1 MPIPQV
7 NDRIK
12 EAPVVVL
19 RAVFA
24 GIGQLLLTADKVRAR
39 AAEQVWTPER
49 APGPAGQPR
58 HCPVPPQPRNGIAH
72 AEPAA
77 ASHPATREAVAGP
90 GTATAPAPGAAPAA
104 KAGSGPAG
112 SVPHPAPGADREKA
126 TPAAK
131 TTPTAKATART
142 TPAPKATAKT
152 AKAAPVAK
160 AAKST
165 VDAKSATGA
174 KVATDTPDAKAAGAK
189 VATDTPD
196 AKAAGAKVA
205 TDTPDAKAAGAK
217 TASPKA
223 AGAKNTKTTPTA
235 KPGPATKTKAV
246 PAPRAGKAGPAKA
259 GPATEAP
266 PLPGYDDMSLASL
279 RARLRG
285 LDATT
290 IRAMLAYERASARRE
305 PVITMLERRLT
316 KITSG

>member
-77 ASHPATREAVAGP
+77 ASHPATREAAAGP

-165 VDAKSATGA
+165 VDAKSA
-174 KVATDTPDAKAAGAK
+174 AGAK
-189 VATDTPD
+189 VTPR
-196 AKAAGAKVA
+196 
-205 TDTPDAKAAGAK
+205 
-217 TASPKA
+217 
-223 AGAKNTKTTPTA
+223 
-235 KPGPATKTKAV
+235 
-246 PAPRAGKAGPAKA
+246 PRA
-259 GPATEAP
+259 
-266 PLPGYDDMSLASL
+266 
-279 RARLRG
+279 
-285 LDATT
+285 
-290 IRAMLAYERASARRE
+290 RR
-305 PVITMLERRLT
+305 
-316 KITSG
+316 

>member
-90 GTATAPAPGAAPAA
+90 GTATAPAPTAAPAA
-104 KAGSGPAG
+104 KAGSGLAG

-165 VDAKSATGA
+165 VDAKSA
-174 KVATDTPDAKAAGAK
+174 AGAK

-223 AGAKNTKTTPTA
+223 AGAKSTKTTPTA

-246 PAPRAGKAGPAKA
+246 PAPRAGKA

-290 IRAMLAYERASARRE
+290 IRAMLAYERANARRE

>member
-126 TPAAK
+126 TSAAK

-196 AKAAGAKVA
+196 AKAAGAK
-205 TDTPDAKAAGAK
+205 

-223 AGAKNTKTTPTA
+223 AGAKSTKTTPTA

-246 PAPRAGKAGPAKA
+246 PAPRAGKAGPAKAGPAKA